1 MWSPLIISI
10 FWAAYNMIPPF
21 LVCYYGWVS
30 KGTSLQWLC
39 RCVADHPMLRYC
51 VAAA

>member
-1 MWSPLIISI
+1 MQAIVWSPLIISI

-39 RCVADHPMLRYC
+39 RCA
-51 VAAA
+51 